1 MHVALVVPDREL
13 WSGEAR
19 TVIAKTTE
27 GDIGVLS
34 GHAPVFGILAEGS
47 LVEILSDDAEPVRAA
62 VSGGFLSVANDKVSI
77 LAAHAQLGDE
87 VDACAIC
94 TAATPCTGPPCGLS
108 ILTPTSSRSSEPFSS
123 TGRGRRCRT
132 RWSAGSPGSSS
143 ASVSVA
149 IRVSGWMR

>member
-13 WSGEAR
+13 WSGEAG

-27 GDIGVLS
+27 GDIGVLT

-47 LVEILSDDAEPVRAA
+47 LVEIITDSERVRAA

-87 VDACAIC
+87 IDAESARQELE
-94 TAATPCTGPPCGLS
+94 ASLADAGAGPE
-108 ILTPTSSRSSEPFSS
+108 EPADAKYA
-123 TGRGRRCRT
+123 RALLR
-132 RWSAGSPGSSS
+132 
-143 ASVSVA
+143 ASGGQA
-149 IRVSGWMR
+149 